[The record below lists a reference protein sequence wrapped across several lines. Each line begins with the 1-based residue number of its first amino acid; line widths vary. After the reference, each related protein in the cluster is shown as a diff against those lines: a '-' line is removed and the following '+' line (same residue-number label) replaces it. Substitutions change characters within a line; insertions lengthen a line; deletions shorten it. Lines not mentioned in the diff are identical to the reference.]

1 MDFVPV
7 SRLASGAALSADE
20 RGAVERAIAAHGAI
34 PGALL
39 PVLHAIQEALGF
51 VPPDATGLIAD
62 GLNLSRADVHGVVGF
77 YHDFRGARPGRHV
90 VKLCRAEACQAVGA
104 ARLAAEITARHGV
117 DFGETSAD
125 GAVTLD
131 AVYCLGNCALGPSAM
146 IDGELVGRVTA
157 ELIEARLGRARRAP

>member
-7 SRLASGAALSADE
+7 SRLASGAALSADQ
-20 RGAVERAIAAHGAI
+20 RTAVDRALAAHGDL

-51 VPPDATGLIAD
+51 VPPDATGVIAE
-62 GLNLSRADVHGVVGF
+62 GLNLSRADVHGVIGF
-77 YHDFRGARPGRHV
+77 YHDFRSARPGRHV
-90 VKLCRAEACQAVGA
+90 VKLCRAEACQAMGA
-104 ARLAAEITARHGV
+104 ARLEAELTARHGV
-117 DFGETSAD
+117 SCGETTTD
-125 GAVTLD
+125 GAITLD

-157 ELIEARLGRARRAP
+157 DLVDARVGRGERAP

>member
-7 SRLASGAALSADE
+7 SRLAGGAALSAE
-20 RGAVERAIAAHGAI
+20 ERAAVDSAITTHGGL

-77 YHDFRGARPGRHV
+77 YHDFRTARPGRHV

-104 ARLAAEITARHGV
+104 GRLAAEITARHGV

-125 GAVTLD
+125 VALTLD

-157 ELIEARLGRARRAP
+157 DRVDALVGHAGAR